1 VHKDIARAVVQSDE
15 SESLDIIEVLDLAT
29 AAKAGLD
36 ELATVEG
43 LSDITKSEH
52 SELKY
57 ILTYI
62 EIIYVYTLSQ
72 TRQEYVLKSP
82 HAHTLTTHTQRHTT
96 FVVVANACL
105 TFFVRGPKPE
115 TLSRQNPKT
124 RSLVFTNIFLS

>member
-1 VHKDIARAVVQSDE
+1 VHKDIARAVVQSDK
-15 SESLDIIEVLDLAT
+15 SESLDIIEILDLAT

-62 EIIYVYTLSQ
+62 
-72 TRQEYVLKSP
+72 LKKYMCI
-82 HAHTLTTHTQRHTT
+82 L
-96 FVVVANACL
+96 L
-105 TFFVRGPKPE
+105 
-115 TLSRQNPKT
+115 
-124 RSLVFTNIFLS
+124 

>member
-1 VHKDIARAVVQSDE
+1 MQVARSTSKKLLTSQWAEASLLDGGLVHKDIARAVVQSDK
-15 SESLDIIEVLDLAT
+15 SESLDIIEILDLAT

-62 EIIYVYTLSQ
+62 
-72 TRQEYVLKSP
+72 LKKYMCI
-82 HAHTLTTHTQRHTT
+82 L
-96 FVVVANACL
+96 L
-105 TFFVRGPKPE
+105 
-115 TLSRQNPKT
+115 
-124 RSLVFTNIFLS
+124 